1 MKTKLV
7 GIKSRLGDTEESI
20 SDEKNRIT
28 ENESEEQKEEQFKKK
43 KQNSLRDFGANMK
56 CTNISL

>member
-20 SDEKNRIT
+20 SDEKNRIM

-43 KQNSLRDFGANMK
+43 K
-56 CTNISL
+56 TE